1 MLARPRSSMARACPG
16 KGPSGRRVRWLG
28 VLMALA
34 ATATSC
40 YRYEAREFEI
50 TIPEQAESS
59 VVVDRRGRPI
69 TTLVAPENRTSART
83 LDEIPEMVRNAV
95 IAIEDERF
103 FIHEGMDLKAIVRA
117 ARSNLEAGGISQGGS
132 TITQQYVKLAI
143 IRNSEQTASRKL
155 EELWYATRLED
166 RYSKEFILLQYLN
179 TVYFGHGA
187 YGVKAAS
194 QTYFNKDISEVNLS
208 EAALLAGIIQL
219 PGRYNPFVN
228 YSKSLRRSHQVLDR
242 MLANDYI
249 TVEQR
254 DAAVASPPRLEE
266 YTNRLETRYPAGHFV
281 DEVRRWILDNPA
293 FGASRG
299 VRERLLFEGGLRIET
314 TVDLDLQ
321 AAAEQAVENHMPA
334 GRGHPDAAVVLLET
348 GTGKV
353 LAMVGGRD
361 FFADDEDAKVNLAVG
376 SGRQVGSSM
385 KPVALAAALEAG
397 WRMTATYTAP
407 NVLEFEIPG
416 ADEDN
421 RVWRVTG
428 GVNGHDATEARFEH
442 GIQALL
448 QFWLREE
455 HTDVPDGHAETI
467 RVEKER
473 DGETEVTYQEVDLA
487 QWVANRR
494 WDHDREQLFA
504 DRIEQLE
511 AIPTWSWDPP
521 DGRELTPPPD
531 AEEVTLIRATRSS
544 LNTVYAQL
552 SMELGALRTVNMARR
567 LGIRSPIQ
575 PVNSNVLGT
584 SNATMLDMATAYH
597 TLANRGVAIAPSYV
611 SRVTRADGTTLWS
624 WTRSQSRAIDA
635 RLADRMTW
643 ILEGTIEQGTGWRAQ
658 LEGRPAAG
666 KTGTT
671 QNYADAVFA
680 GYTPQVTAAVWVGF
694 PEAQI
699 PMIPPTTERKVYGGT
714 WPAMIWK
721 DVMEFAHLGLPAED
735 FPGLPTDLPAA
746 VVPAP
751 STPFTPGSPEPTIP
765 AAGTAVDGGAGL
777 GTEATPTALP
787 QGMVATPEVVGL
799 TLANARKLLGDA
811 DHGVWIAEVREIE
824 ASGTEPGTILRQD
837 PDTGT
842 AIAEGGTLVV
852 DVAVEP
858 PEVDPF
864 DMPDV
869 MWQVLLEARPVLE
882 SLGLG
887 YAVTI
892 VADPDQPE
900 WEPNLIWKQDPLP
913 DAIVAP
919 GTVVELWV
927 TP

>member
-1 MLARPRSSMARACPG
+1 
-16 KGPSGRRVRWLG
+16 
-28 VLMALA
+28 
-34 ATATSC
+34 
-40 YRYEAREFEI
+40 
-50 TIPEQAESS
+50 
-59 VVVDRRGRPI
+59 
-69 TTLVAPENRTSART
+69 
-83 LDEIPEMVRNAV
+83 
-95 IAIEDERF
+95 
-103 FIHEGMDLKAIVRA
+103 
-117 ARSNLEAGGISQGGS
+117 
-132 TITQQYVKLAI
+132 
-143 IRNSEQTASRKL
+143 
-155 EELWYATRLED
+155 
-166 RYSKEFILLQYLN
+166 
-179 TVYFGHGA
+179 
-187 YGVKAAS
+187 
-194 QTYFNKDISEVNLS
+194 
-208 EAALLAGIIQL
+208 
-219 PGRYNPFVN
+219 
-228 YSKSLRRSHQVLDR
+228 
-242 MLANDYI
+242 
-249 TVEQR
+249 
-254 DAAVASPPRLEE
+254 
-266 YTNRLETRYPAGHFV
+266 
-281 DEVRRWILDNPA
+281 
-293 FGASRG
+293 
-299 VRERLLFEGGLRIET
+299 
-314 TVDLDLQ
+314 
-321 AAAEQAVENHMPA
+321 MPA

-504 DRIEQLE
+504 DRVEQLE

-521 DGRELTPPPD
+521 DGRELIPPPD

-597 TLANRGVAIAPSYV
+597 TIANRGVAIAPSYV

-721 DVMEFAHLGLPAED
+721 DVMEVAHLGLPAED
-735 FPGLPTDLPAA
+735 FPGLPTELPTA

-751 STPFTPGSPEPTIP
+751 VTPVAPGSPEPTVH
-765 AAGTAVDGGAGL
+765 AAGTAVDGEPGL

-787 QGMVATPEVVGL
+787 PGMVATPEVVGL

-858 PEVDPF
+858 PEIDPF